1 MEPIFLDYGHGTSLN
16 GDKVTVLHGKVESV
30 AHSHTLG
37 ITSIKPLLQ
46 FNQVVWV
53 YSLLL
58 PAPSQLY
65 LPWSFLPLLL
75 ALHFPSLRILLLFS
89 LSVPIP

>member
-30 AHSHTLG
+30 AHSHILG
-37 ITSIKPLLQ
+37 ITSIKLLLQ
-46 FNQVVWV
+46 FNQ
-53 YSLLL
+53 SGLGLLT
-58 PAPSQLY
+58 PPTPFQLY
-65 LPWSFLPLLL
+65 MPWSFLPLLL